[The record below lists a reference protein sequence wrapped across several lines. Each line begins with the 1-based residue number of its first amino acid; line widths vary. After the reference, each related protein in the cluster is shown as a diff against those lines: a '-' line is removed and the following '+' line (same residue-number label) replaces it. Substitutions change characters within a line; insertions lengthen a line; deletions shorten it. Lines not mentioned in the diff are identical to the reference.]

1 MVEEKVEKRY
11 YLDQRS
17 PGGIVAPYLGFRI
30 FYKPSLGKVVHRAA
44 GVMRRSK
51 KVIRINEKVAGAPPA
66 PKCKGLPWK
75 EFTKCL
81 RKEMKTLLRK

>member
-1 MVEEKVEKRY
+1 MVEEVGEY
-11 YLDQRS
+11 YLGQRS
-17 PGGIVAPYLGFRI
+17 PGGVVAPYLGHRI

-51 KVIRINEKVAGAPPA
+51 KVIAINKKVAAAPPA

-75 EFTKCL
+75 QFTACL
-81 RKEMKTLLRK
+81 RREMKAVVGK